1 MVSLLLTSSVDG
13 EGEIGKPRIG
23 SRHPPN
29 VVEGQWF
36 EGHTALHA
44 ARVHRRPRMGI
55 AGTAKG
61 GVDSIILSGGYIDD
75 VYGDKE
81 IIYTGEGGLDRSAR
95 RLVAD
100 QTMSSPGNAGL
111 LLNQAL
117 GYPVRVIRGLGIK
130 RGKATKGYEYRG
142 LYRVADHWMTIGK
155 DGFRICQFKLLK
167 LGPGEEAQPRPVDPV
182 EGETTSLEEQVRRVV
197 AREQRIRD
205 SKVVAEVKEMYDNAC
220 QICGTRLVVSPGGD
234 AYSEAAHIHALGK
247 PHDGPDKTWNVL
259 CLCPNCHVLFDRGA
273 LQLTDD
279 FDVIDGLTQKFVRA
293 LHRKKEHHL
302 RVDCVR
308 QHRGRWA
315 NREEESVVAEE
326 AEADSVDGQAELPL

>member
-1 MVSLLLTSSVDG
+1 MAKARAKNPAYFG
-13 EGEIGKPRIG
+13 
-23 SRHPPN
+23 HPPD

-36 EGHTALHA
+36 KGHAELHA
-44 ARVHRRPRMGI
+44 ARVHRHYGAGI
-55 AGTAKG
+55 SGTAKD
-61 GVDSIILSGGYIDD
+61 GVDSIVLSGGYVDD
-75 VYGDKE
+75 VYGDTE

-100 QTMSSPGNAGL
+100 QTMDSSGNAGL

-130 RGKATKGYEYRG
+130 RQKATKGYEYCG

-155 DGFRICQFKLLK
+155 DGFRICQFQLLK

-182 EGETTSLEEQVRRVV
+182 EGETTSFEDQARRLV
-197 AREQRIRD
+197 AREERIRD
-205 SKVVAEVKEMYDNAC
+205 SKVVADVKEMYDNAC
-220 QICGTRLVVSPGGD
+220 QICGTRLVVSPAGN

-247 PHDGPDKTWNVL
+247 PHNGPDKKWNVL

-293 LHRKKEHHL
+293 LHRKKEHQL
-302 RVDCVR
+302 RVECVR
-308 QHRGRWA
+308 QHRERWA
-315 NREEESVVAEE
+315 NRGDESAVAEE
-326 AEADSVDGQAELPL
+326 ADADSNNGQVELPL